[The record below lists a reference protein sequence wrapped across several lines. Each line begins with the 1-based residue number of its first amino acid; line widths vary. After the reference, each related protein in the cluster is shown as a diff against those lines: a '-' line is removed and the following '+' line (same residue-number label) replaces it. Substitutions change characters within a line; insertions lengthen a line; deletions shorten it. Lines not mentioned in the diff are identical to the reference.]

1 MGSIS
6 SVSHNRD
13 VFVDKLFSFCLNQIM
28 EQQSVRCGRKLPIRR
43 RVWTEKNGAR
53 INGHDQNNFT
63 LLPSVLQLLYFW
75 AFPYGNL
82 LIKSQIQVGS
92 WCNSIFFAYDNY
104 IRIQRVKVLVSS
116 EDDPAASI
124 PILGGRYVASLFLL
138 LLLLLLCVNF
148 NLAFDQEIAAGEAPK
163 IKWLQDRS

>member
-43 RVWTEKNGAR
+43 RVWTEKNGAC
-53 INGHDQNNFT
+53 INGSDQNNFT
-63 LLPSVLQLLYFW
+63 SLPSVLQLLYFW

-92 WCNSIFFAYDNY
+92 WCNSIFLHMTITYV
-104 IRIQRVKVLVSS
+104 RIQRCPQRTIQQPLFPSSVADMSRLSFFFFFSYVST
-116 EDDPAASI
+116 SI
-124 PILGGRYVASLFLL
+124 WLS
-138 LLLLLLCVNF
+138 
-148 NLAFDQEIAAGEAPK
+148 
-163 IKWLQDRS
+163 IKRLPQGKPQK

>member
-43 RVWTEKNGAR
+43 RVWTEKMVLASMDATKIISRCCHLSCSYFIFGASPLAISWSR
-53 INGHDQNNFT
+53 AKFKLDHDAILF
-63 LLPSVLQLLYFW
+63 
-75 AFPYGNL
+75 
-82 LIKSQIQVGS
+82 
-92 WCNSIFFAYDNY
+92 FFAYDNY

-116 EDDPAASI
+116 EDNPAASI

-138 LLLLLLCVNF
+138 LLLLCVNF
-148 NLAFDQEIAAGEAPK
+148 NLAFDQEIAAGEVPK

>member
-53 INGHDQNNFT
+53 INGNDQNNFT
-63 LLPSVLQLLYFW
+63 SLPSVLQLLYFW
-75 AFPYGNL
+75 GFPYRNL
-82 LIKSQIQVGS
+82 LNDQGPKSSRIMMQFY
-92 WCNSIFFAYDNY
+92 FFAYDNY
-104 IRIQRVKVLVSS
+104 IRIQWVKVLVSS
-116 EDDPAASI
+116 EDNPAASI
-124 PILGGRYVASLFLL
+124 PILGGRYVASLF

>member
-43 RVWTEKNGAR
+43 RVWTEKNGAC
-53 INGHDQNNFT
+53 INGHDQKK
-63 LLPSVLQLLYFW
+63 SVLQLLYFW
-75 AFPYGNL
+75 GFPYSNL
-82 LIKSQIQVGS
+82 LIKSQKIQVGS

-104 IRIQRVKVLVSS
+104 IRIQWVKVLVSS
-116 EDDPAASI
+116 EDNPAASI

>member
-53 INGHDQNNFT
+53 INGHDQNNFMS
-63 LLPSVLQLLYFW
+63 LPSVLQLLYFW
-75 AFPYGNL
+75 GFPYGNH

-92 WCNSIFFAYDNY
+92 RCNSIFLHMTITYVYKEYKFWCPQ
-104 IRIQRVKVLVSS
+104 RTIQQPPFPTSVADMSRLSFFFFFSYVST
-116 EDDPAASI
+116 SI
-124 PILGGRYVASLFLL
+124 WLS
-138 LLLLLLCVNF
+138 
-148 NLAFDQEIAAGEAPK
+148 
-163 IKWLQDRS
+163 IKRFPQGKPQK